1 MKPPMRK
8 RSWAAS
14 VFFAFAVVLGLT
26 HPEALAAP
34 RTATPPTS
42 TTAHTSTTAPHAAVF
57 DVHDYG
63 AKGDGSTNDTPAIN
77 KAITAANAAGGGTV
91 RFPAGQYKS
100 KNTIR
105 MKSEV
110 TLQVDKGATI
120 QGSSADTYDPPE
132 ANPNDAY
139 QDYGHSHF
147 HNAMIYGDR
156 LTHIGFV
163 GEGVID
169 GLGNLITGNP
179 KSGEADKIL
188 SLTRCDGLRLG
199 DGLTLRRGGHFAALI
214 NGCTNVTSDHLTI
227 DTASDRDGWNIISTT
242 NVTVTNAN
250 IKANDDA
257 LVFKSDY
264 ALGAKLPN
272 GHVRVS
278 DSYLSAVCCNAL
290 MFGSETCGDFSDY
303 QFAKI
308 RIEGSN
314 KSGLGMVSMDGAKI
328 SDVHY
333 RDITMTGVHSPIM
346 QKIGTRKRCGN
357 SPGVGS
363 ISDVTYDN
371 ITATGVSP
379 SFSPTLWGESGHR
392 INGVTFT
399 NVDITVPGG
408 NGTMSTAVPSNDPG
422 DYNPKAIGTR
432 PAYGWYVHNA
442 DNITFTDSSV
452 KYAADD
458 GRPAVIANAANGIR
472 LTRFTAQRGSNSP
485 HDVGFQNV
493 TGYCLTDSH
502 NTSGGALRVS
512 SGGSSEN
519 CGTAAK
525 STAMA
530 TTAVQRPHTGGKPL
544 DLENPRQAFLRGSVG
559 GLFLHWG
566 ERTAPAHTSC
576 TAWENDVTNGGWT
589 PDYWVNEAQKL
600 HTQYLVLATFH
611 SRLGYARPW
620 PSKIPGSCSTKRDF
634 LGELIT
640 AAKAKGLKVILY
652 MTDDPQWHNE
662 GGHEWLDS
670 AAYSAYKGT
679 DVDLTTRDGFGRFSY
694 DNFFEVMDRYPD
706 LGGFWIDNDNAYW
719 ESHDLYAQ
727 IQQKRPNYTLS
738 NNNEDT
744 PIMDMISN
752 EQKTGMTPSYDYP
765 QAVYTAQPR
774 LTEADFKLPSSGAW
788 WYDGSNPSVDKMLT
802 LGRLITNAGS
812 SVKALM
818 AETAQVNGKFPTNQ
832 EAFNNFANSYLGPI
846 WQSLH
851 GTEGG
856 GYMYGGLKPGF
867 WNDGAHGVTTVSRT
881 DPDLQYIHVLTP
893 PSTSTLR
900 IRDNGYRIASVT
912 NLRTGAAV
920 SWSQSGGVLTLT
932 GLANWDPYDTVFKVT
947 TAGRQGIASGVT
959 MSASASASG
968 HGAAAAGDGD
978 YLTYW
983 DSNKT
988 LPVNLT
994 FDLGSAKKV
1003 QYIGLNQREDSVA
1016 YPRSDTEQSAR
1027 IKDYKVFLSN
1037 DGSTWGS
1044 AVKTGQLASRR
1055 GIQGIDLTA
1064 ANARYVRLEVDTT
1077 WAASTDTTRYK
1088 RLRIDEA
1095 WIGTSY
1101 ATPAATVNTYSD
1113 NGQALRP
1120 AMGWSSWSFV
1130 RRWPTEA
1137 KIKAQADALVASGLK
1152 DHGFVYINLDDFWQ
1166 KCDANGFVVDS
1177 YGRWTVDTTKFP
1189 AGIKALADYIHS
1201 KGLKF
1206 GFYVTPGIAKNAVT
1220 RNTSIEGTSY
1230 HAADIA
1236 DTSKTEKNY
1245 NCKNMYYIDYGK
1257 PGAQEFVDSWA
1268 KQFASWGVDYLKID
1282 GVGSADIPDVQA
1294 WDKALRATGR
1304 PITFALSNNLP
1315 IAGASTWKSL
1325 ANSWRTQGDVECYC
1339 GSGANGSGY
1348 PLTDWSHV
1356 SARFTSAA
1364 NWQQYAGPGGWNDL
1378 DSLEIGNGDQAG
1390 LTADQRRSHFTLWAM
1405 AGAPLLLGTDLTNLD
1420 SVDKPMLTN
1429 DRLIGVD
1436 QDGVAAKRIVNS
1448 GVKQVWS
1455 KKESDGQYVVALFNT
1470 GTSGNSTVGVNWSQ
1484 VGFTGSGD
1492 VTDLWS
1498 GSHKGTIADSYSA
1511 TLRPGETRLIRVKP
1525 ASAALKT
1532 AAASPG
1538 MAVAPYEYLGWGSPQ
1553 NPTSVMTATGVKW
1566 FTLAFVL
1573 SDGSCNPK
1581 WDGSRPLTGG
1591 NDQSKINAIRA
1602 AGGDVVVSVGGWSGA
1617 KLGEKCSSASALA
1630 GAYQKVV
1637 NAYGLKVIDI
1647 DIENTEWSN
1656 ATVRQRVIDAL
1667 KIVKAGHPGLKT
1679 IITFGTTTGGPD
1691 STGVD
1696 MIKRGAA
1703 SGLANDIWCIMP
1715 FDFGG
1720 GTTNMGTLTTQAME
1734 GLKARVKSAYGYG
1747 DATAYAH
1754 IGLSSMNGKTD
1765 DSGELVRVADFKT
1778 MLAYAQQHHIGRLT
1792 YWSVNRDRACG
1803 SGSDGDSCSG
1813 VSQQPYDYLKV
1824 FAQYTG

>member
-1 MKPPMRK
+1 MKPPTPR
-8 RSWAAS
+8 RRAAAT
-14 VFFAFAVVLGLT
+14 VLFVLAVVLGLA
-26 HPEALAAP
+26 HPAALAAP
-34 RTATPPTS
+34 
-42 TTAHTSTTAPHAAVF
+42 HTAPQAAVY
-57 DVHDYG
+57 DVRDYG
-63 AKGDGSTNDTPAIN
+63 AKGDGSANDTPAIN
-77 KAITAANAAGGGTV
+77 KAITAANSAGGGTV
-91 RFPAGQYKS
+91 RFPAGKYKS
-100 KNTIR
+100 KNTIH
-105 MKSEV
+105 MKSNV
-110 TLQVDKGATI
+110 TLQVDTGATV
-120 QGSSADTYDPPE
+120 QGSSADTYDAPE
-132 ANPNDAY
+132 SNPNDKY

-156 LTHIGFV
+156 LTNIGFV
-163 GEGVID
+163 GGGVID
-169 GLGNLITGNP
+169 GAGNLITGNP
-179 KSGEADKIL
+179 KSGEADKII
-188 SLTRCDGLRLG
+188 SLTRCDGLRIG

-214 NGCTNVTSDHLTI
+214 NGCKNVTSDHLTI

-278 DSYLSAVCCNAL
+278 DSYLSARCCNAL

-303 QFAKI
+303 QFEKI
-308 RIEGSN
+308 RIEGAD

-357 SPGVGS
+357 SPGIGS
-363 ISDVTYDN
+363 ISDITYDN
-371 ITATGVSP
+371 VTATGNTP
-379 SFSPTLWGESGHR
+379 SFSPTLWGETGHR
-392 INGVTFT
+392 IHGVTFN
-399 NVDITVPGG
+399 NVNITVPGG
-408 NGTMSTAVPSNDPG
+408 NGTMSTAVPSNDPN

-432 PAYGWYVHNA
+432 PAYGWYLHNA
-442 DNITFTDSSV
+442 DDVQFTDSSV
-452 KYAADD
+452 EFAADD
-458 GRPAVIANAANGIR
+458 GRPAVIANAASGIR
-472 LTRFTAQRGSNSP
+472 FTRFTAQKGAHSP
-485 HDVGFQNV
+485 FDVGFQDV
-493 TGYCLTDSH
+493 TGGCLTDSH

-512 SGGSSEN
+512 GTQD
-519 CGTAAK
+519 CGTAA
-525 STAMA
+525 
-530 TTAVQRPHTGGKPL
+530 RPL
-544 DLENPRQAFLRGSVG
+544 DLDNPRQDFLRGSVG

-566 ERTAPAHTSC
+566 LRTAPAHTSC
-576 TAWENDVTNGGWT
+576 TAWENDVTSGGWS
-589 PDYWVNEAQKL
+589 PGYWVNEAQKL

-620 PSKIPGSCSTKRDF
+620 PSKIPGSCATRRDF
-634 LGELIT
+634 LGELIS
-640 AAKAKGLKVILY
+640 AAKAKGMKVILY
-652 MTDDPQWHNE
+652 MTNDPQWHDE

-670 AAYSAYKGT
+670 AAYSAYKGKN
-679 DVDLTTRDGFGRFSY
+679 VDLTTNDGFGQFSY

-719 ESHDLYAQ
+719 ESHDLYRQ
-727 IQQKRPNYTLS
+727 IYQKRPNYTLS

-752 EQKTGMTPSYDYP
+752 EQKTGMTPAYDYP

-774 LTEADFKLPSSGAW
+774 LTEADFKLPSAGAW
-788 WYDGSNPSVDKMLT
+788 WYDGSNPSVDKKLT

-818 AETAQVNGKFPTNQ
+818 AETAQVNGRFPSNQ
-832 EAFNNFANSYLGPI
+832 AAFNTFADSYLDPI
-846 WQSLH
+846 WESLH

-867 WNDGAHGVTTVSRT
+867 WNDGAHGVTTISRA
-881 DPDLQYIHVLTP
+881 DPNLQYVHVLTP

-920 SWSQSGGVLTLT
+920 SWTQSGGVLTLT
-932 GLANWDPYDTVFKVT
+932 GLGAWDPYDTVFKVT
-947 TAGRQGIASGVT
+947 TAGRQGILTGVKVT
-959 MSASASASG
+959 ASASASG
-968 HGAAAAGDGD
+968 HPATAAGDGD

-988 LPVNLT
+988 LSVSLT

-1016 YPRSDTEQSAR
+1016 YARSDTEQSAR
-1027 IKDYKVFLSN
+1027 IKDYKVYLSD
-1037 DGSTWGS
+1037 DGSNWGS
-1044 AVKTGQLASRR
+1044 PVKTGQLPSRR

-1064 ANARYVRLEVDTT
+1064 ASARYVRLQVDTT
-1077 WAASTDTTRYK
+1077 WAASTDSTRYK

-1101 ATPAATVNTYSD
+1101 ATPAAAYAPMSD
-1113 NGQALRP
+1113 NGQSLRP

-1137 KIKAQADALVASGLK
+1137 KIKAQADALAASGLK
-1152 DHGFVYINLDDFWQ
+1152 DHGFVYVNLDDFWQ
-1166 KCDANGFVVDS
+1166 KCDSDGFVVDS
-1177 YGRWTVDTTKFP
+1177 YGRWAVDNAKFP
-1189 AGIKALADYIHS
+1189 SGIKALADYVHS

-1220 RNTSIEGTSY
+1220 RNTPIEGTSY
-1230 HAADIA
+1230 HAKDIA

-1257 PGAQEFVDSWA
+1257 PGAQEFVNSWA

-1282 GVGSADIPDVQA
+1282 GVGSQDIPDVQA
-1294 WDKALRATGR
+1294 WDKALRNSGR
-1304 PITFALSNNLP
+1304 LINFALSNNLP
-1315 IAGASTWKSL
+1315 IANAATWRQL

-1339 GSGANGSGY
+1339 GPGDNGSGY

-1378 DSLEIGNGDQAG
+1378 DSLEIGNGDQVG

-1405 AGAPLLLGTDLTNLD
+1405 AASPLLLGTDLTHLD
-1420 SVDKPMLTN
+1420 AVDKAMLTN

-1436 QDGVAAKRIVNS
+1436 QDGVAAKRVVNS

-1455 KKESDGQYVVALFNT
+1455 KREGNGAYVVALFNT
-1470 GTSGNSTVGVNWSQ
+1470 GTSGSTTVSVNWSQ

-1498 GSHKGTIADSYSA
+1498 GSHKGEIADSYSA
-1511 TLRPGETRLIRVKP
+1511 TLRPGETRLIRVNP
-1525 ASAALKT
+1525 VNSA
-1532 AAASPG
+1532 P
-1538 MAVAPYEYLGWGSPQ
+1538 
-1553 NPTSVMTATGVKW
+1553 
-1566 FTLAFVL
+1566 
-1573 SDGSCNPK
+1573 
-1581 WDGSRPLTGG
+1581 
-1591 NDQSKINAIRA
+1591 
-1602 AGGDVVVSVGGWSGA
+1602 
-1617 KLGEKCSSASALA
+1617 
-1630 GAYQKVV
+1630 
-1637 NAYGLKVIDI
+1637 
-1647 DIENTEWSN
+1647 
-1656 ATVRQRVIDAL
+1656 
-1667 KIVKAGHPGLKT
+1667 
-1679 IITFGTTTGGPD
+1679 
-1691 STGVD
+1691 
-1696 MIKRGAA
+1696 RG
-1703 SGLANDIWCIMP
+1703 
-1715 FDFGG
+1715 
-1720 GTTNMGTLTTQAME
+1720 Q
-1734 GLKARVKSAYGYG
+1734 
-1747 DATAYAH
+1747 
-1754 IGLSSMNGKTD
+1754 
-1765 DSGELVRVADFKT
+1765 
-1778 MLAYAQQHHIGRLT
+1778 
-1792 YWSVNRDRACG
+1792 
-1803 SGSDGDSCSG
+1803 
-1813 VSQQPYDYLKV
+1813 
-1824 FAQYTG
+1824 

>member
-1 MKPPMRK
+1 MEPPTRSRMKPPMYK

-14 VFFAFAVVLGLT
+14 VFFAFAVVLGLA
-26 HPEALAAP
+26 HPSALAA
-34 RTATPPTS
+34 APP
-42 TTAHTSTTAPHAAVF
+42 AAPGHSAAVY
-57 DVHDYG
+57 DVRDYG
-63 AKGDGSTNDTPAIN
+63 AKGDGSANDTPAVN
-77 KAITAANAAGGGTV
+77 KAITAANSAGGGTV
-91 RFPAGQYKS
+91 RFPAGSYKS
-100 KNTIR
+100 KNTIH
-105 MKSEV
+105 MKSNV
-110 TLQVDKGATI
+110 TLQVDTGATI
-120 QGSSADTYDPPE
+120 QGSSADTYDAPE
-132 ANPNDAY
+132 ANPNDQY

-156 LTHIGFV
+156 LTNIGFV
-163 GEGVID
+163 GGGVID

-188 SLTRCDGLRLG
+188 SLTRCDGLRIG

-214 NGCTNVTSDHLTI
+214 NGCTNVTSDRLTI

-242 NVTVTNAN
+242 NVTVTNAS

-278 DSYLSAVCCNAL
+278 DSYLSAKCCNAL

-303 QFAKI
+303 QFQKI
-308 RIEGSN
+308 RIEGAD

-371 ITATGVSP
+371 ITATGNSP
-379 SFSPTLWGESGHR
+379 SFSPTLWGETGHR
-392 INGVTFT
+392 ISGITFT

-408 NGTMSTAVPSNDPG
+408 NGTLSTGVPSNDPK

-432 PAYGWYVHNA
+432 PAYGWYLHNA
-442 DNITFTDSSV
+442 DNVQFTDSSV
-452 KYAADD
+452 KFAAND
-458 GRPAVIANAANGIR
+458 GRPAVIANAASGIR
-472 LTRFTAQRGSNSP
+472 FTGFTAQRGTNSP
-485 HDVGFQNV
+485 YDLGFQDVN
-493 TGYCLTDSH
+493 GYCV
-502 NTSGGALRVS
+502 SGAGAPRVS
-512 SGGSSEN
+512 GTGSTEN
-519 CGTAAK
+519 CATD
-525 STAMA
+525 A
-530 TTAVQRPHTGGKPL
+530 TTRTRPSGVAARPL
-544 DLENPRQAFLRGSVG
+544 DLENPRQDFLRGSVG

-566 ERTAPAHTSC
+566 LRTAPAHTSC
-576 TAWENDVTNGGWT
+576 TAWENDVTGGGWT
-589 PDYWVNEAQKL
+589 PDYWVNEARKL

-640 AAKAKGLKVILY
+640 AAKAKGLKVVLY
-652 MTDDPQWHNE
+652 MTDDPQWHDE

-670 AAYSAYKGT
+670 AAYSAYKGKN
-679 DVDLTTRDGFGRFSY
+679 VDLTTRDGFGQFSY

-719 ESHDLYAQ
+719 ESHDLYQQ
-727 IQQKRPNYTLS
+727 IYQKRPNYTLS

-752 EQKTGMTPSYDYP
+752 EQKTGMSPAYDYP

-774 LTEADFKLPSSGAW
+774 LTEADFKLPSTGAW
-788 WYDGSNPSVDKMLT
+788 WYDGSDPSVDRALT
-802 LGRLITNAGS
+802 LGRLVTNAGS

-818 AETAQVNGKFPTNQ
+818 AETAQVNGKFPANQ
-832 EAFNNFANSYLGPI
+832 AAFNTFANSYLDPI
-846 WQSLH
+846 WESLH

-856 GYMYGGLKPGF
+856 GYLHGGLKPGF
-867 WNDGAHGVTTVSRT
+867 WNDGAHGVTTISRT

-900 IRDNGYRIASVT
+900 VRDNGYRIASVT
-912 NLRTGAAV
+912 NLRTGAAI
-920 SWSQSGGVLTLT
+920 SWSQSGGVLTLS
-932 GLANWDPYDTVFKVT
+932 GLSGWDPYDTVFKVT
-947 TAGRQGIASGVT
+947 TAGRQGILSGVT
-959 MSASASASG
+959 VSASASASG
-968 HGAAAAGDGD
+968 HAGSAAGDGS

-983 DSNKT
+983 DNDKT

-994 FDLGSAKKV
+994 FDLGSSKKA

-1016 YPRSDTEQSAR
+1016 YARSDTEQSAR
-1027 IKDYKVFLSN
+1027 IKAYKVFLSN
-1037 DGSTWGS
+1037 DGTTWGS
-1044 AVKTGQLASRR
+1044 AVKTGELPSRR

-1064 ANARYVRLEVDTT
+1064 ANARYVRLEVDST
-1077 WAASTDTTRYK
+1077 WAAATDTTRYK

-1101 ATPAATVNTYSD
+1101 ATPATLTPMSD
-1113 NGQALRP
+1113 NGQSLRP
-1120 AMGWSSWSFV
+1120 AMGWSSWSYV
-1130 RRWPTEA
+1130 RRTPTEA
-1137 KIKAQADALVASGLK
+1137 KIKAQADALVASGL
-1152 DHGFVYINLDDFWQ
+1152 DNHGFVYVNLDDFWQ
-1166 KCDANGFVVDS
+1166 KCDTNGFTVDS
-1177 YGRWTVDTTKFP
+1177 YGRWAVDPAKFP
-1189 AGIKALADYIHS
+1189 SGIKALADYIHS

-1220 RNTSIEGTSY
+1220 ANTPIEGTPY
-1230 HAADIA
+1230 HAKDIA
-1236 DTSKTEKNY
+1236 DTTRTEKNY

-1257 PGAQEFVDSWA
+1257 PGAQEFVNSWA

-1304 PITFALSNNLP
+1304 PINFALSNNLP
-1315 IAGASTWKSL
+1315 IADAATWRQY

-1339 GSGANGSGY
+1339 GPGANGSGY

-1356 SARFTSAA
+1356 SARFNTAA
-1364 NWQQYAGPGGWNDL
+1364 SWQPYAGPGGWNDL
-1378 DSLEIGNGDQAG
+1378 DSLEVGNGDQVG

-1405 AGAPLLLGTDLTNLD
+1405 AGSPLLLGTDLTHLD
-1420 SVDKPMLTN
+1420 TVDKAMLTN

-1436 QDGVAAKRIVNS
+1436 QDGVAAKRVVNS

-1455 KKESDGQYVVALFNT
+1455 KHESSGAYVVALFNT
-1470 GTSGNSTVGVNWSQ
+1470 GTSGSATVSVNWSQ

-1511 TLRPGETRLIRVKP
+1511 TLRPGETRLIRV
-1525 ASAALKT
+1525 
-1532 AAASPG
+1532 
-1538 MAVAPYEYLGWGSPQ
+1538 
-1553 NPTSVMTATGVKW
+1553 NPVD
-1566 FTLAFVL
+1566 
-1573 SDGSCNPK
+1573 DGLR
-1581 WDGSRPLTGG
+1581 G
-1591 NDQSKINAIRA
+1591 QS
-1602 AGGDVVVSVGGWSGA
+1602 
-1617 KLGEKCSSASALA
+1617 
-1630 GAYQKVV
+1630 
-1637 NAYGLKVIDI
+1637 
-1647 DIENTEWSN
+1647 
-1656 ATVRQRVIDAL
+1656 
-1667 KIVKAGHPGLKT
+1667 
-1679 IITFGTTTGGPD
+1679 
-1691 STGVD
+1691 
-1696 MIKRGAA
+1696 
-1703 SGLANDIWCIMP
+1703 
-1715 FDFGG
+1715 
-1720 GTTNMGTLTTQAME
+1720 
-1734 GLKARVKSAYGYG
+1734 
-1747 DATAYAH
+1747 
-1754 IGLSSMNGKTD
+1754 
-1765 DSGELVRVADFKT
+1765 
-1778 MLAYAQQHHIGRLT
+1778 
-1792 YWSVNRDRACG
+1792 
-1803 SGSDGDSCSG
+1803 
-1813 VSQQPYDYLKV
+1813 
-1824 FAQYTG
+1824 